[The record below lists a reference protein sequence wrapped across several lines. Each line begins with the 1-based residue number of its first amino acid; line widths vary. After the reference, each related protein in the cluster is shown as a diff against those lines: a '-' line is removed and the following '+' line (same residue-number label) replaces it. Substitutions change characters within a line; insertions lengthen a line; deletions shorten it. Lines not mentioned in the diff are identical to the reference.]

1 MASSSRRLVAS
12 TQPLPA
18 PEGGAQML
26 RAVEKPRRKRERDPE
41 DKRERILLAAETLFA
56 AHGFAQTTTLQ
67 IAREAGVSEGV
78 LFLHFGSKQGVLNAI
93 SSSYGALMALAA
105 MEGSADDVVPDT
117 RRIVQR
123 VFAHVEQHGLLHEV
137 IGCTRDPEDANSAF
151 RSLRQVVVSALEK
164 VLVAWKSR
172 GFGSYQDTQIT
183 AALGFGL
190 VQTALTECFVQEK
203 GQRRALYVET
213 CVRWFEAALGLPR
226 SPTPPVCS

>member
-1 MASSSRRLVAS
+1 MASSSRRIAAA
-12 TQPLPA
+12 A
-18 PEGGAQML
+18 PSSPPDGGSQAL
-26 RAVEKPRRKRERDPE
+26 REVEKPRRKRERDPE
-41 DKRERILLAAETLFA
+41 DKRERILLAAEALFA

-93 SSSYGALMALAA
+93 AGTYGSLMALASI
-105 MEGSADDVVPDT
+105 EGSAEDPIPDT

-123 VFAHVEQHGLLHEV
+123 AFLHVEQHGLLHEV

-151 RSLRQVVVSALEK
+151 RCLRLAIVTALEK
-164 VLVAWKSR
+164 VLISWKSR
-172 GFGSYQDTQIT
+172 GFGTYQDSQLT

-190 VQTALTECFVQEK
+190 MHTALTECFVYEK
-203 GQRRALYVET
+203 GERQSLYVET